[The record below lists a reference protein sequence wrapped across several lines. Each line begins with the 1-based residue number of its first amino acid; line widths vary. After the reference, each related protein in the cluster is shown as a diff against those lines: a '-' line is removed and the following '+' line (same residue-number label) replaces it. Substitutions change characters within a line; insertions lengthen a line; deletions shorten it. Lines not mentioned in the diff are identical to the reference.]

1 METNLWKALHCKAT
15 LAELAVLSLYA
26 EAVSYPYMKAIR
38 ISVEKQENMLDLGPL
53 HKRVA
58 SHIQKIINDPNILL
72 SENPASTI
80 GSLDGSEWQNP
91 AFIKKVHS
99 LQLSYLEDLLVAFFE
114 GSKNTWERFTSEFAR
129 GSLIDEA
136 TAEEKELAWMPATN
150 DENEGSLGSFRR
162 LMHQQ
167 SQLTLLG
174 HNTMAMFFKNDTE
187 AFMAA
192 KFTEKEDYQFLHKLG
207 RESQGLEKQ

>member
-53 HKRVA
+53 HKSVA

-91 AFIKKVHS
+91 AVIKKVHS

-114 GSKNTWERFTSEFAR
+114 GSKNTWECFTSEFAP
-129 GSLIDEA
+129 GGLIDEA
-136 TAEEKELAWMPATN
+136 TAEEKELA
-150 DENEGSLGSFRR
+150 
-162 LMHQQ
+162 
-167 SQLTLLG
+167 
-174 HNTMAMFFKNDTE
+174 
-187 AFMAA
+187 
-192 KFTEKEDYQFLHKLG
+192 
-207 RESQGLEKQ
+207 